1 MYRTGRRLWGLF
13 NGHPVCA
20 PSNTADCSIH
30 DREKGVHMLRIVHI
44 GLELQARYGFSGLVV
59 VCRVQGLGARACFR
73 GWGLAL

>member
-1 MYRTGRRLWGLF
+1 MHIFG
-13 NGHPVCA
+13 
-20 PSNTADCSIH
+20 
-30 DREKGVHMLRIVHI
+30 IVHI